1 MNDSGQGPPILIVP
15 GIQGRWEWMSPA
27 VHTLARC
34 CRVVTFSLADEPTCA
49 GRFDRSHGFDCYVE
63 QVTEAMDVAGLPAAI
78 IVGVSYGGL
87 IAAAFAARHT
97 DRVAGLVLVSAIP
110 PHWTPDSR
118 VRFYLRAPT
127 LLSPLFLIGSVRL
140 YKEIAAAVPGVL
152 PGMRAAARH
161 GLNALTHMFSP
172 VRVARR
178 VHVLEAVQLD
188 RELEPVQVPTLV
200 VTGERGLDRVV
211 PVPLTEEYARM
222 WPHVERITI
231 AHTGHLGLITR
242 PDAFADAVTGF
253 AARHRP
259 SRVQL
264 LSQPPVGRTLSGP
277 PGAPDQAR
285 PTQQSMEKK
294 VG

>member
-1 MNDSGQGPPILIVP
+1 MRIFDVGAGTPVVIVP

-27 VHTLARC
+27 VDALASR
-34 CRVVTFSLADEPTCA
+34 CRVVTFSLADEPTCG

-63 QVTEAMDVAGLPAAI
+63 QITEAMNAARLPAAI
-78 IVGVSYGGL
+78 VVGVSYGGL

-97 DRVAGLVLVSAIP
+97 ERVAGLVLVSAIP

-127 LLSPLFLIGSVRL
+127 LLSPLFLIGSLRL
-140 YKEIAAAVPGVL
+140 YKEIAAATPGVL
-152 PGMRAAARH
+152 PGMQAAARH

-172 VRVARR
+172 ERVARR
-178 VHVLEAVQLD
+178 VRVLQSMQLD
-188 RELEPVQVPTLV
+188 RELQPVHVPTLV
-200 VTGERGLDRVV
+200 VTGERTLDRVV

-222 WPHVERITI
+222 WPHAERVTI

-242 PDAFADAVTGF
+242 PDAFAEAVAGF
-253 AARHRP
+253 AGRH
-259 SRVQL
+259 VQ
-264 LSQPPVGRTLSGP
+264 SAVPPAGQTLSVGS
-277 PGAPDQAR
+277 G
-285 PTQQSMEKK
+285 TLQSTEKK